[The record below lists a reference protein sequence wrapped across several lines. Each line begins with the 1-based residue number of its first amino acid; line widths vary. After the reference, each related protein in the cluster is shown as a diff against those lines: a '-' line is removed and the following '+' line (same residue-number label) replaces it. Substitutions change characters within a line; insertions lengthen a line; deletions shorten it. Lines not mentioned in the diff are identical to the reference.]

1 VCTLLEETSEM
12 TYLIIGSTA
21 LYRHIGGRVPK
32 DLDVFTDN
40 PVRKTDDDFWHPSF
54 HGIWGPNEERYAT
67 LDELYSIKMSHTYW
81 SLKNGSWEKHVFDL
95 IRMKEAGA
103 KLDLG
108 IHKIL
113 YDVWTERYG
122 AKRVDLD
129 MDKADFFDDAV
140 PRTYDHDSVHYS
152 VAYGDHPMYEDFLKD
167 GEEIMMDMKKIWAA
181 PFEDQVRLF
190 REEIY
195 ATALERKVIP
205 SNYTASPHAAYAW
218 ALKRTITSL
227 TKGKSARF
235 IAENLD
241 IFRKPDVDYVQRH
254 KDQAHK
260 LIPFERTN

>member
-1 VCTLLEETSEM
+1 M

-21 LYRHIGGRVPK
+21 AHQRFDNWREPK
-32 DLDVFTDN
+32 DLDVFTDS
-40 PVRKTDDDFWHPSF
+40 PLPGMKSVDDFWHPSF
-54 HGIWGPNEERYAT
+54 SEIWGPGRRGLASK
-67 LDELYSIKMSHTYW
+67 DELYTIKLSHIYW
-81 SLKNGSWEKHVFDL
+81 DLRNGSWEKHAYDL
-95 IRMKEAGA
+95 VQMKAQGA
-103 KLDLG
+103 QLDLDL
-108 IHKIL
+108 HKRL
-113 YDVWTERYG
+113 YTVWEERYG
-122 AKRVDLD
+122 KKQVDLD

-140 PRTYDHDSVHYS
+140 PRRYDHDSVHYS

-181 PFEDQVRLF
+181 PFDQQVRLF